1 MQDRVLRVQVLD
13 QLVAE
18 HQVERALRNRQLVA
32 VVDHEL
38 EVLGR
43 ALPRAA
49 LVRYVDA
56 GHRGDP
62 TTQLQ
67 AEATVAWRELGDSP
81 VLVAMYHGHP
91 DIAEFLV
98 GCGAELNIFEASA
111 FGDEFAVAD
120 LLCEDQKL
128 LNTYSHDGWTPL
140 HLAAFFGHYDVAEVL
155 LLNGADTE
163 LSSKNTQCAHENTAL
178 HAAITNRKTGVVQ
191 LLLGQGANVNA
202 SDGDD
207 RMPLH
212 VAAHHGDTE
221 LVELLLANGAD
232 VNAQMEDG
240 TPLANAENAGHTETA
255 ALLRQH
261 GGKA

>member
-1 MQDRVLRVQVLD
+1 MSSSKELFDAIIKGSLARVKKVIEGD
-13 QLVAE
+13 STLVNA
-18 HQVERALRNRQLVA
+18 RN
-32 VVDHEL
+32 DS
-38 EVLGR
+38 
-43 ALPRAA
+43 
-49 LVRYVDA
+49 
-56 GHRGDP
+56 
-62 TTQLQ
+62 
-67 AEATVAWRELGDSP
+67 GDSP
-81 VLVAMYHGHP
+81 VLVAMYHGQP

-98 GCGAELNIFEASA
+98 ESGATLNIFEASA

-120 LLCEDQKL
+120 QLYDDQRL
-128 LNTYSHDGWTPL
+128 VNTYSHDGWTPL

-163 LSSKNTQCAHENTAL
+163 LSSENTQFAHENTAL
-178 HAAITNRKTGVVQ
+178 HAAVTNQKTGVVQ

-232 VNAQMEDG
+232 VNAQMENG
-240 TPLANAENAGHTETA
+240 TPLAIAENAGHNETA
-255 ALLRQH
+255 DLLRQH